1 MDRGCDHG
9 IPLRKVYDSMLRFAF
24 RNLVSRP
31 VRSILALLGLTVA
44 IAGMVGLFSIATGID
59 DTVGKTFS
67 RIPGLAAMQP
77 GAPIPLFSRLP
88 IGWADEIA
96 KISGVRIAR
105 QEVWARAQLVDGKP
119 TFSPPRFLFGTDIES
134 TLQLKQAVYRDDI
147 VSGRFL
153 SKEDIGT
160 MNCVVS
166 RTIAEAFHKKIGD
179 PLRVDGFDLTI
190 VGIYHCG
197 SLLLDVAIVLDGAGV
212 RRISK
217 FDDAL
222 VSSIYIESDGTLT
235 KSQLSEAIRQH
246 FRGRRADDWR
256 ANAIAAFPEAGAI
269 NMLNTAAK
277 LLQGNPSTNAEAAVA
292 SPQRSQSTVEPEKAV
307 VEEAIE
313 VRSAQDWGEK
323 IAEFSS
329 ELDIFL
335 YLMTGIGV
343 VIALLS
349 ILNTMLMSVAERLI
363 EFGVLKANGWSAWDV
378 MRLVTWESALLGLSG
393 GVFGC
398 GTGWVAVQIVNA
410 VFPTKL
416 HLFASPGLLLFSLI
430 FSTVLGMI
438 GGLYPAIWALRM
450 SPMEAI
456 RRG

>member
-1 MDRGCDHG
+1 
-9 IPLRKVYDSMLRFAF
+9 MLRFAF

-31 VRSILALLGLTVA
+31 VRSVLALLGLTVA

-88 IGWADEIA
+88 VGWSQEIA
-96 KISGVRIAR
+96 AIPGVRTAR
-105 QEVWARAQLVDGKP
+105 MEVWARAQLVEGKP
-119 TFSPPRFLFGTDIES
+119 TFSPPRFLFGTDIDA
-134 TLQLKQAVYRDDI
+134 TLKLKLAVYRDDI
-147 VSGRFL
+147 TSGRFL
-153 SKEDIGT
+153 TRDDVGT

-166 RTIAEAFHKKIGD
+166 RTIAEAFHKKVGD
-179 PLRVDGFDLTI
+179 NLRVDGFDLTI

-197 SLLLDVAIVLDGAGV
+197 SLLLDVAIVMDSESV
-212 RRISK
+212 RKIGH

-222 VSSIYIESDGTLT
+222 ISSVYIEPEGTVS
-235 KSQLSEAIRQH
+235 KSQLTENICKH

-256 ANAIAAFPEAGAI
+256 ANALVAFPEAGAI
-269 NMLNTAAK
+269 NMLNAAAK
-277 LLQGNPSTNAEAAVA
+277 LLQGNGAASKDAPEETRQSSAKTEAEK
-292 SPQRSQSTVEPEKAV
+292 TTD
-307 VEEAIE
+307 EEAIE
-313 VRSAQDWGEK
+313 VRSAQDWGDK

-329 ELDIFL
+329 DLDIFL

-378 MRLVTWESALLGLSG
+378 MKLITWESALLGLSG
-393 GVFGC
+393 GVLGC
-398 GTGWVAVQIVNA
+398 LAGWVAVQVLNA
-410 VFPTKL
+410 IFPTKL
-416 HLFASPGLLLFSLI
+416 HLFASPGLLLFSLV

-438 GGLYPAIWALRM
+438 GGLYPAIWALKM

>member
-1 MDRGCDHG
+1 
-9 IPLRKVYDSMLRFAF
+9 MLRFAF

-88 IGWADEIA
+88 VGWCQEIA
-96 KISGVRIAR
+96 AIPGVRTAR
-105 QEVWARAQLVDGKP
+105 MEVWARAQLVEGKP
-119 TFSPPRFLFGTDIES
+119 TFSPPRFLFGTDIDA
-134 TLQLKQAVYRDDI
+134 TLKLKLAVYRDDI
-147 VSGRFL
+147 TQGRFL
-153 SKEDIGT
+153 TREDVGT
-160 MNCVVS
+160 MNCVIS
-166 RTIAEAFHKKIGD
+166 RTIAEAFHKKVGD
-179 PLRVDGFDLTI
+179 NLRVDGFDLTI

-197 SLLLDVAIVLDGAGV
+197 SLLLDVAIVLDSESV
-212 RRISK
+212 RKIGH

-222 VSSIYIESDGTLT
+222 ISSVYIEADGTVP
-235 KSQLSEAIRQH
+235 KSQLTQDICKH

-256 ANAIAAFPEAGAI
+256 ANAMVAFPEAGAI
-269 NMLNTAAK
+269 NMLNAAAK
-277 LLQGNPSTNAEAAVA
+277 LLQGNGASANKAPDQPLQAASKTETETA
-292 SPQRSQSTVEPEKAV
+292 PI
-307 VEEAIE
+307 EEAIE
-313 VRSAQDWGEK
+313 VRSAQDWGDK

-329 ELDIFL
+329 DLDIFL

-378 MRLVTWESALLGLSG
+378 MKLITWESALLGLSG
-393 GVFGC
+393 GVLGC
-398 GTGWVAVQIVNA
+398 LAGWIAVQLLNA
-410 VFPTKL
+410 IFPTKL
-416 HLFASPGLLLFSLI
+416 HLYASPGLLLFSLI

-438 GGLYPAIWALRM
+438 GGLYPAIWALKM

>member
-1 MDRGCDHG
+1 
-9 IPLRKVYDSMLRFAF
+9 MLRFAF

-31 VRSILALLGLTVA
+31 VRSVLALLGLTVA

-88 IGWADEIA
+88 VGWCQGIA
-96 KISGVRIAR
+96 AIPGVRTAR
-105 QEVWARAQLVDGKP
+105 MEVWARAQLVEGKP
-119 TFSPPRFLFGTDIES
+119 TFSPPRFLFGTDIDA
-134 TLQLKQAVYRDDI
+134 TLKLNLAVYRDDMI
-147 VSGRFL
+147 SGRFL
-153 SKEDIGT
+153 IREDVGT
-160 MNCVVS
+160 MNCVIS
-166 RTIAEAFHKKIGD
+166 RTIAEAFHKKVGD
-179 PLRVDGFDLTI
+179 NLRVDGFDLTI
-190 VGIYHCG
+190 IGIYHCG
-197 SLLLDVAIVLDGAGV
+197 SLLLDVAIVLDSESV
-212 RRISK
+212 RRIGH
-217 FDDAL
+217 FDETL
-222 VSSIYIESDGTLT
+222 ISSVYIEPDGTVS
-235 KSQLSEAIRQH
+235 KSQLTENICKH

-256 ANAIAAFPEAGAI
+256 ANAMVAFPEAGAI
-269 NMLNTAAK
+269 NMLNAAAK
-277 LLQGNPSTNAEAAVA
+277 LLQGNGAPAKQSPDEPRQGSSKTEAETA
-292 SPQRSQSTVEPEKAV
+292 P

-313 VRSAQDWGEK
+313 VRSAQDWGDK

-329 ELDIFL
+329 DLDIFL

-378 MRLVTWESALLGLSG
+378 MKLITWESALLGLSG
-393 GVFGC
+393 GVLGC
-398 GTGWVAVQIVNA
+398 LSGWIAVQVLNA
-410 VFPTKL
+410 IFPTKL
-416 HLFASPGLLLFSLI
+416 HLFASPGLLIFSLI

-438 GGLYPAIWALRM
+438 GGLYPAIWALKM

>member
-1 MDRGCDHG
+1 
-9 IPLRKVYDSMLRFAF
+9 MLRFAF

-44 IAGMVGLFSIATGID
+44 IAGMVGLFSIATGIN

-67 RIPGLAAMQP
+67 RIPGLAVLQP

-88 IGWADEIA
+88 IEWSDEIA
-96 KISGVRIAR
+96 KLPGVRTAR
-105 QEVWARAQLVDGKP
+105 PEIWARAQLVEGQP
-119 TFSPPRFLFGTDIES
+119 TFSPPRFLFGTDIAA
-134 TLQLKQAVYRDDI
+134 TLRLNQAVYRDDI
-147 VSGRFL
+147 EAGRFL
-153 SKEDIGT
+153 ALDDMGT

-166 RTIAEAFHKKIGD
+166 RTIADAFHKKIGD
-179 PLRVDGFDLTI
+179 RLRVDGYDLTI

-197 SLLLDVAIVLDGAGV
+197 SLLLDVAILLDATAV

-217 FDDAL
+217 FDDTL
-222 VSSIYIESDGTLT
+222 ISSVYIEADGTVPKPQLT
-235 KSQLSEAIRQH
+235 EEIRQH
-246 FRGRRADDWR
+246 FRGRRADDWHP
-256 ANAIAAFPEAGAI
+256 NAVTAFPEAGAI
-269 NMLNTAAK
+269 NLLNSATK
-277 LLQGNPSTNAEAAVA
+277 LLQGKPATGPSEAAETHPPA
-292 SPQRSQSTVEPEKAV
+292 SVDHSAETASTEDAV
-307 VEEAIE
+307 E
-313 VRSAQDWGEK
+313 VRSAQDWGDK

-329 ELDIFL
+329 DLDIFL

-378 MRLVTWESALLGLSG
+378 MLLITWESALLGLSG
-393 GVFGC
+393 GILGC
-398 GTGWVAVQIVNA
+398 GMGWAAVQIVNA
-410 VFPTKL
+410 MFPTKL
-416 HLFASPGLLLFSLI
+416 HLFASPGLLLFSLA
-430 FSTVLGMI
+430 FSTILGMI